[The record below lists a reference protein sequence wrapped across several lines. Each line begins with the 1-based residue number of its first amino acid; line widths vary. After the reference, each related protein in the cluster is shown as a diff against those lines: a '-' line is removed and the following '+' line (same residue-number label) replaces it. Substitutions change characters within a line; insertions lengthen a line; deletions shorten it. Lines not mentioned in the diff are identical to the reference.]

1 MTIALILQGI
11 ALCALGFVVGSQ
23 VMDISSLKKHAH
35 EMTYNRNHISRQ
47 EQGNIERFGRNNRD
61 LIEKLAKEMDK
72 KIEPVYT
79 NYYTGHPS
87 FYVLVDLTE
96 KEKRANE
103 LRREI
108 EKLEESDD

>member
-47 EQGNIERFGRNNRD
+47 EQGVIEGVGRTNRK
-61 LIEKLAKEMDK
+61 LIEQLAKEMGK
-72 KIEPVYT
+72 KVEPADW
-79 NYYTGHPS
+79 GFDMQPPS
-87 FYVLVDLTE
+87 YKLVDLTE
-96 KEKRANE
+96 KEKKADKLRKE
-103 LRREI
+103 LE
-108 EKLEESDD
+108 ELEESGD